1 MDELSRDPRLADA
14 LRELDPPPA
23 AEVDWDRLR
32 ASTAAR
38 AELPLARRRGAARRR
53 ATARWA
59 AALAPVAAA
68 AALAF
73 ALLPG
78 GARRPAADAV
88 ALDSGAAPRPRV
100 EEVVDASYP
109 AGDVERLISGRADAD
124 ALLLAALGE
133 ADPARLHNLF

>member
-23 AEVDWDRLR
+23 AGVDWDRLR

-59 AALAPVAAA
+59 AALAPVGAA

-78 GARRPAADAV
+78 GARPVGARAAGA
-88 ALDSGAAPRPRV
+88 AMDSGGAPGVRV
-100 EEVVDASYP
+100 EEVVEASYP

-124 ALLLAALGE
+124 ALLLAAVGE
-133 ADPARLHNLF
+133 TDAARL

>member
-23 AEVDWDRLR
+23 GEVDWQRLR

-38 AELPLARRRGAARRR
+38 AGLPLARRRGAARRR
-53 ATARWA
+53 AAARWA

-68 AALAF
+68 AAIAF

-78 GARRPAADAV
+78 GVRPSGGRAADRV

-124 ALLLAALGE
+124 ALLLAAVG
-133 ADPARLHNLF
+133 DPGAVRL

>member
-23 AEVDWDRLR
+23 VGVDWQRLR
-32 ASTAAR
+32 DSTAAR

-53 ATARWA
+53 AAARWA

-68 AALAF
+68 AVLAF

-78 GARRPAADAV
+78 ARPSGGRAAAAA

-109 AGDVERLISGRADAD
+109 AGDVERLISGRADSD
-124 ALLLAALGE
+124 ALLLAAVGE
-133 ADPARLHNLF
+133 PDAARP

>member
-23 AEVDWDRLR
+23 GGVDWQRLR

-53 ATARWA
+53 AAARWA

-78 GARRPAADAV
+78 ARPSGGRAADAV

-124 ALLLAALGE
+124 ALLLAAVGE
-133 ADPARLHNLF
+133 PDAARL